1 MNRRVKIGKLSRSGT
16 GIYPTAT
23 GLPYTLPM
31 TPHDD
36 QASHPPGRMT
46 LIAAMLGMLLLGVL
60 MLLQGSGLY
69 DAQWL
74 RPNPHAPRWLFAT
87 LGTILV
93 LSATLTAGRLRPMPS
108 RLIKTVGYTT
118 LGLSWIIA
126 HWLVFF
132 SEGGSCEAEAGR
144 LLLELPTLACRASMG
159 AMMLALDLILVLVL
173 YATLRPSRRV

>member
-1 MNRRVKIGKLSRSGT
+1 
-16 GIYPTAT
+16 
-23 GLPYTLPM
+23 
-31 TPHDD
+31 
-36 QASHPPGRMT
+36 MT
-46 LIAAMLGMLLLGVL
+46 LFAAMLGMLLLGVL

-87 LGTILV
+87 LGVILV
-93 LSATLTAGRLRPMPS
+93 AAAILTAGNLKPLPKRLVNT
-108 RLIKTVGYTT
+108 LGYTT

-132 SEGGSCEAEAGR
+132 SEGGSCEADTGN
-144 LLLELPTLACRASMG
+144 LLLELPALACRATLGTVMI
-159 AMMLALDLILVLVL
+159 ALDLVLLLVL